1 MANVPFSALHELVLP
16 YLPGA
21 DTPIIDSTIRKV
33 VREWMKRTTCV
44 RQTFQFN
51 TANGLSDYQLLPG
64 SGQVASIMAVWQDP
78 AADPLRVA
86 TEDLRRTSSPARPTH
101 WWEMIPGVVK
111 FYPTPNGIYPITVN
125 AVLTLTQ
132 TDTTLPEELV
142 ANYGEQLTSGVL
154 SMMMSMPGKP
164 WTQSKAAIDMGRV
177 FNGAIKTERAK
188 IRDGG
193 QPNQST
199 FTAARKFGC

>member
-1 MANVPFSALHELVLP
+1 MANVPFSALHEQILP

-33 VREWMKRTTCV
+33 VREWMKRTTCI
-44 RQTFQFN
+44 RESFAFD
-51 TANGLSDYQLLPG
+51 TAAGVSDYQLNPTTGLV
-64 SGQVASIMAVWQDP
+64 SSIMAVWQDP
-78 AADPLRVA
+78 ASDPLPAA
-86 TEDLRRTSSPARPTH
+86 TEDIRRNVPSACPTH

-111 FYPTPNGIYPITVN
+111 LYPTPDAVYPITVN
-125 AVLTLTQ
+125 AVITLGH
-132 TDTTLPEELV
+132 TDTEMPEELV
-142 ANYGEQLTSGVL
+142 SAYAEDITSGVL

-164 WTQSKAAIDMGRV
+164 WTQSRAAVDMGRV
-177 FNGAIKTERAK
+177 FNGAIKTVRGK

-193 QPNQST
+193 QPNSST

>member
-33 VREWMKRTTCV
+33 VREWMKRTTCI
-44 RQTFQFN
+44 RQTFAFN
-51 TANGLSDYQLLPG
+51 TVAGVSDYQLNPTTGLV
-64 SGQVASIMAVWQDP
+64 SSIMAVWQDP
-78 AADPLRVA
+78 ASDPLGVA
-86 TEDLRRTSSPARPTH
+86 YEDMRRNALAARPTH
-101 WWEMIPGVVK
+101 WWETIPGVVK
-111 FYPTPNGIYPITVN
+111 LYPTPDAVYPITVN
-125 AVLTLTQ
+125 AVITLSHS
-132 TDTTLPEELV
+132 DTVMPEELV
-142 ANYGEQLTSGVL
+142 AAYGEELTSGVL

-164 WTQSKAAIDMGRV
+164 WTQSRAAVDMGRV
-177 FNGAIKTERAK
+177 FNGAIKTARGK

-193 QPNQST
+193 QPNSST